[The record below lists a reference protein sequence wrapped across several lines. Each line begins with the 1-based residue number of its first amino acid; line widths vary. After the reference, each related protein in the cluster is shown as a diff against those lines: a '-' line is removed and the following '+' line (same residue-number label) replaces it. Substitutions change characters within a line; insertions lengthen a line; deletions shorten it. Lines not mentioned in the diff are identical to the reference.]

1 MLKSL
6 LELIIETVVGK
17 IIFFVV
23 SVLLIIWSFG
33 LDEGRKDELQKQE
46 VKQNEASFVSEEER
60 KRRDKEYDNL
70 LKNPSIESIDAFN
83 NDFPDDKRIGKLNEI
98 RGEIVRSQRENS
110 IWNYINKTERPNL
123 DSLFILSELAKE
135 PENIKK
141 VRSLLMNRYYE
152 ETINKVELY
161 KIRKFEE
168 DFPSEIDKIK
178 NMYIALEKL
187 YYQKYNLTKTHW
199 SCLDYFESIPDSL
212 QRRRSEVLENL
223 KIIDSQILDL
233 SSLENKTFMT
243 DPISIIKVKSPM
255 IFKFGKVKNKN
266 IELSIILDDKYFDNI
281 KAECQGSNLIIQML
295 ENGVYHDFTTIK
307 RYSRENMEFLESNY
321 NTKNGFFKLN
331 YKNYE

>member
-1 MLKSL
+1 M
-6 LELIIETVVGK
+6 
-17 IIFFVV
+17 
-23 SVLLIIWSFG
+23 
-33 LDEGRKDELQKQE
+33 
-46 VKQNEASFVSEEER
+46 
-60 KRRDKEYDNL
+60 
-70 LKNPSIESIDAFN
+70 
-83 NDFPDDKRIGKLNEI
+83 
-98 RGEIVRSQRENS
+98 
-110 IWNYINKTERPNL
+110 
-123 DSLFILSELAKE
+123 SELAKE

-243 DPISIIKVKSPM
+243 DPVSIIKVKSPM